1 MEKNFKGKKFDELLR
16 YVDYFTEG
24 KKQDFFGD
32 ADKKEN
38 PKKDKKVNPFAKK
51 GVDKKDK
58 KSTPFAKKDTEKKG
72 KAVKSKKGKI
82 PPGLAAYL
90 AKKKGTKNGSQ
101 SED

>member
-1 MEKNFKGKKFDELLR
+1 MEKIFKGKKFDELLR

-32 ADKKEN
+32 ADKQETS
-38 PKKDKKVNPFAKK
+38 KKDKKATKKEDKKANPFAKK
-51 GVDKKDK
+51 APKKEDKKAA
-58 KSTPFAKKDTEKKG
+58 PKKG
-72 KAVKSKKGKI
+72 KKGKI

-90 AKKKGTKNGSQ
+90 AKKKGSKNGSQ